1 MNSSFFHH
9 SLSPC
14 ARLKPANVNVI
25 DFLHLN
31 TCSAGFR
38 LPVIQKHVFSVPTKN
53 TPSIL
58 GFFLSFRKRR
68 MHNCLLI
75 ASRVVW
81 ISK

>member
-25 DFLHLN
+25 FLHLN

-38 LPVIQKHVFSVPTKN
+38 LPVIQKHVFSVPTK
-53 TPSIL
+53 TRQAFWD
-58 GFFLSFRKRR
+58 FFVLPQATHAQLPLNRLKS
-68 MHNCLLI
+68 CLD
-75 ASRVVW
+75 
-81 ISK
+81 K